1 MLLAKPWEGIL
12 SPPVNLGEGSE
23 SCLLSFPTTFLLS
36 TLSGG
41 YSLPVL
47 GKLLEAQ
54 EHREIRREK
63 VLKTKM
69 VKSDLQVSGFLRETR
84 AHLSSI

>member
-1 MLLAKPWEGIL
+1 MLLAQPWERIL
-12 SPPVNLGEGSE
+12 SPPVNLGEASE
-23 SCLLSFPTTFLLS
+23 RCLLSFPATFLLS

-41 YSLPVL
+41 YSLPIL
-47 GKLLEAQ
+47 GKLL

-63 VLKTKM
+63 VQLKTKM
-69 VKSDLQVSGFLRETR
+69 VKTDLQISGCLRETR